1 MQPLTLAQIAAA
13 TDGRITGASPDT
25 TVNAITYDSR
35 KAAPGDLFIALHGE
49 DGRDGHDFAQA
60 AVAAGA
66 VAALVGRPLDTP
78 AVVVDDPLTALGN
91 LARAH
96 VETLSDLDIIAITG
110 SSGKTSTKDLIAQVL
125 EPSGP
130 TVATQGSF
138 NNEIGLPLTAL
149 EATTD
154 TSHLVVEMGAR
165 GQGHIT
171 YLTQITPPTV
181 GVVLNVGTAHAGE
194 FGGPE
199 LTAKAKGELVEAL
212 PSAAEGGVAVL
223 NADDARVAAMA
234 DRTDARV
241 IIFGVASGADVRA
254 VDIILDEQ
262 GRASFTLRTRGG
274 DAQVSLQVVGEH
286 QVSNAL
292 AAAAAA
298 GAVGMD
304 VLQIGEML
312 SQAVPVS
319 VGRMRVVERGDGLMV
334 VNDAYNA
341 NTDSMSAA
349 LRALAHL
356 GQGRTGRTIA
366 LLGEMRELGEDSA
379 EEHRKIGALAA
390 VLGIHVLVA
399 VGERDARVLAAEYGP
414 DGQVVSTKAAAGEW
428 LGGYGFSAGDVV
440 LVKGAN
446 SLALGELA
454 DALAAL

>member
-1 MQPLTLAQIAAA
+1 MQPVSLARIAAA
-13 TDGRITGASPDT
+13 TGGQVTGTDPEIQAT
-25 TVNAITYDSR
+25 GVAFDSR
-35 KAAPGDLFIALHGE
+35 KVRPGDLFIALHG
-49 DGRDGHDFAQA
+49 DGRDGHDYAPA
-60 AVAAGA
+60 ALKAGA
-66 VAALVGRPLDTP
+66 VAVLASHPIDAP
-78 AVVVDDPLTALGN
+78 AIVVDDPLTALGSW
-91 LARAH
+91 ARAH
-96 VETLSDLDIIAITG
+96 VEELPGLDVIAITG

-125 EPSGP
+125 EAAGS

-149 EATTD
+149 EATAD

-194 FGGPE
+194 FGGQE

-212 PSAAEGGVAVL
+212 PSAADGGVAVL

-241 IIFGVASGADVRA
+241 VTFGTASGADVRA
-254 VDIILDEQ
+254 VDIVLDEQ

-274 DAQVSLQVVGEH
+274 DAEVSLQVVGEH

-304 VLQIGEML
+304 VLQVGEML

-341 NTDSMSAA
+341 NADSMSAA

-356 GQGRTGRTIA
+356 GQGRKGRTIA

-428 LGGYGFSAGDVV
+428 LGRYRFSAGDVV

-446 SLALGELA
+446 SLNLGELA
-454 DALAAL
+454 DALAAR